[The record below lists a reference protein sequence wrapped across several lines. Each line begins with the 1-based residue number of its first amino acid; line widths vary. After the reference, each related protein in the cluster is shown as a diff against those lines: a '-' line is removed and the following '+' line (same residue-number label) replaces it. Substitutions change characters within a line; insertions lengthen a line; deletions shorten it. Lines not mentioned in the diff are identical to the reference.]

1 MTPGFAVTV
10 VGYKGLM
17 GEIDYR
23 LGRFVL
29 EQNEPSFGHDTYDN
43 ALQQLKDGHK
53 CTHWMWYVFPQL
65 EFGTTA
71 TSKKFSISGLEE
83 ARAYLAHPKLR
94 TRLHDCVD
102 AVLASPT
109 PTAAAL
115 VGDDAAKLKSSMTL
129 FLRAD
134 PEDPRYQAVLD
145 KYFGGKPDAA
155 TDKRLGLA

>member
-1 MTPGFAVTV
+1 
-10 VGYKGLM
+10 M

-65 EFGTTA
+65 EFGTTS

-83 ARAYLAHPKLR
+83 AKAYLAHETLR
-94 TRLHDCVD
+94 DRLHKCTD
-102 AVLASPT
+102 AVLASS
-109 PTAAAL
+109 AASARAL

-129 FLRAD
+129 FLRAE
-134 PEDPRYQAVLD
+134 PEDPRYRAVLD
-145 KYFGGKPDAA
+145 KYFDGKPDAK
-155 TDKRLGLA
+155 TDQRLGLA